1 MRFLRIG
8 AFSIIGFLILLSA
21 RPVSGATSPKKPFRM
36 SVKKGWVIQRDE
48 NQKESRFFA
57 IGNWHVP
64 GYTFTNK
71 PEADRESELKNEQ
84 NFRERTAPVNMVF
97 VSPGQEKEYMAE
109 KIHVMNPFSAVLHNY
124 LDRIPGLP
132 AGNEKDYY
140 RSQYIK
146 KAYRQPEFIQYLDS
160 QMVKL
165 LANRT
170 NDKLIYSHID
180 EIALGG
186 VSRWTVPP
194 ATGAIVTER
203 LKRHDRDAL
212 VFVDLL
218 GHARGSAYL
227 FEKRYLQS
235 HKALP
240 HEPPYDLIDQEALK
254 CKLPL
259 LGFFQAY
266 EGTPVYD
273 FKDGNY
279 SYKNHSPEF
288 LKTIW
293 AENLRITAK
302 DYRKCGDV
310 FGINAFRDFFA
321 YPELAGITV
330 DALRDG
336 LGNRVPLWIYFD
348 GNGYARPASV
358 TPEAYLKSVE
368 CQIYTAIVHG
378 ATGILFWNDW
388 AKTPEVY
395 EQLLPILAKLN
406 QRLDV
411 VKMNTCQTIVEGHT
425 HLLIKG
431 NRKGEKHVI
440 ATNTSKTD
448 TLQIILPGGQTL
460 SLAPLEVYFGNSSSI
475 R

>member
-1 MRFLRIG
+1 MRFTRIT
-8 AFSIIGFLILLSA
+8 ALSKVGFLILLSA
-21 RPVSGATSPKKPFRM
+21 YAAAAASPQKAFRM

-71 PEADRESELKNEQ
+71 PEADQESKLKNEQ

-97 VSPGQEKEYMAE
+97 VSRGQQKEYMAE

-132 AGNEKDYY
+132 AGNDKDYY

-146 KAYRQPEFIQYLDS
+146 SAYREPEFIQYLDS
-160 QMVKL
+160 QMVGL

-180 EIALGG
+180 EISLGG
-186 VSRWTVPP
+186 VSKWAVPP
-194 ATGAIVTER
+194 SVGAIITQR

-218 GHARGSAYL
+218 GHARGSTYL

-240 HEPPYDLIDQEALK
+240 GEPPYGLIDQEALK

-259 LGFFQAY
+259 LGFSQAY

-293 AENLRITAK
+293 AENIRIIAK

-321 YPELAGITV
+321 NPELAGITV

-336 LGNRVPLWIYFD
+336 LGDKVPLWIYFD

-358 TPEAYLKSVE
+358 TPDAYLKSVE

-395 EQLLPILAKLN
+395 EKLLPILEKLN
-406 QRLDV
+406 RRLDV
-411 VKMNTCQTIVEGHT
+411 VKMDTYQTIVDGHT

-431 NRKGEKHVI
+431 NRRGEKHVI

-448 TLQIILPGGQTL
+448 TLQIRLPGGQTL
-460 SLAPLEVYFGNSSSI
+460 SLAPLEVYFDSSSSI